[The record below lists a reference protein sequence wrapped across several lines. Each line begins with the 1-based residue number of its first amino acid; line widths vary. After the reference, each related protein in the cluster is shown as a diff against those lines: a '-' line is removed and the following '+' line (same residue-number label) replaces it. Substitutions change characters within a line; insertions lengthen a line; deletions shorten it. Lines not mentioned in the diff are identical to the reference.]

1 MKKVIST
8 FFCDVHNGSTGWLKE
23 FSIVE
28 DCETK
33 IKTVMCRI
41 YCIDGVERRLDY
53 TISEFEYEWKINL
66 GDLIGA
72 NL

>member
-8 FFCDVHNGSTGWLKE
+8 FFCDVHNTSTGWLKE

-33 IKTVMCRI
+33 IKTIQCT
-41 YCIDGVERRLDY
+41 IDCFDNIKRSLNY
-53 TISEFEYEWKINL
+53 QISDFEYQWKINI